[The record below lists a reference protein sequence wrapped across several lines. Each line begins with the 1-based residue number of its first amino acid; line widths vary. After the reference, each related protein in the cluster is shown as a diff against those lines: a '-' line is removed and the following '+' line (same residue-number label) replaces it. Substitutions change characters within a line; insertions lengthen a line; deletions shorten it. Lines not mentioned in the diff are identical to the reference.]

1 MTYITTNHRFIIDD
15 KHPSDVFDEMENFFS
30 LYTTAIDQL
39 QQVSVQLSVPPSFD
53 ITGNKKMAESYRQ
66 FTQSLKYTLP
76 DMHILPIKTHNADG
90 QDDATADDAENSV
103 ILLIQRLDGEGID
116 ADEAPNFYQSVLGK
130 LIPRFAGEKSDTG
143 LYPVQAPITL
153 PEPIR
158 PQPVSQP
165 VQPIVTQPN
174 AQPPYQPL
182 PQPLPQNQPPQP
194 APQYQHQP
202 LVQPPVQK
210 ATPLQPQPQP
220 SVPQPMAV
228 PSPQPVVQ
236 SQPILQTSTQ
246 VPSQISSHVAAPPK
260 PAFSVLPN
268 IQKSTKPYQDL
279 LTQAVVNEAKKMV
292 DKTQVIRQITLKS
305 NDGLT
310 TAMIEQLF
318 NSFNHAHEPVDQSQ
332 SAHDAIDLVSYGYEV
347 LKPQLA
353 AIGVSLSDEAQF
365 ALKTKAQATPAD
377 FARLARGEVVSN
389 EIKLGV
395 KLVFQSAI
403 ATTNPTHTTA
413 SQPTATQSSV
423 QAPVHAKATPP
434 HLNQNLQQIVLI
446 IKCIDGLGERQQK
459 MREFPI
465 VFASRDAQIA
475 HALRLF
481 APNDIRLASGVYFSI
496 VESQGQLFID
506 DIDPQVTISRNGQPI
521 KPYNV
526 LMPNDELMIN
536 HTMRVQLL
544 LAN

>member
-90 QDDATADDAENSV
+90 QDEGAASDAENSV

-174 AQPPYQPL
+174 PQPPYQP
-182 PQPLPQNQPPQP
+182 QNQNQTPQP

-260 PAFSVLPN
+260 PAFSVLPNLPN

-353 AIGVSLSDEAQF
+353 AIGVTLSDEAQF
-365 ALKTKAQATPAD
+365 ALKAKAQATPAD
-377 FARLARGEVVSN
+377 LARLSRGEVFSN

-395 KLVFQSAI
+395 KL
-403 ATTNPTHTTA
+403 ATANPTQTNV
-413 SQPTATQSSV
+413 SQPAIVHSAQSSV
-423 QAPVHAKATPP
+423 QAPVLVKATRT

-459 MREFPI
+459 VREFPI
-465 VFASRDAQIA
+465 VFASRDAQLP

-496 VESQGQLFID
+496 VESQGQVLID
-506 DIDPQVTISRNGQPI
+506 DIDPQVTIRRNGQPV
-521 KPYNV
+521 KPYDV
-526 LMPNDELMIN
+526 LMPNDELVVN
-536 HTMRVQLL
+536 DTMRVQLL